1 MTAQHLYY
9 LFQCFFIYAFLGW
22 CTEVAFAAFKERR
35 FVNRG
40 FLNGPICPVYG
51 FGVVAVIHFLT
62 PLRSN
67 LLLLYLGSAI
77 LVTAIEWLTGFIL
90 EKVFHN
96 KWWDYSNMPLNLNGY
111 VCLLF
116 SLIWGVFCVFIVDVF
131 HPLIDTL
138 LSHIPFLVGII
149 LVCILVIAGLADLY
163 VTASGILK
171 LNKRLEKMQ
180 AIADELHQISDK
192 LGESIYKRTI
202 TAMEKQE
209 EFKDTVSEKQ
219 EEFKSAIS
227 EKQEAIS
234 DTLADVSDEVKER
247 IALLRRSYL
256 ENVKAT
262 SHMQKRIM
270 KAFPKMQSRNYKES
284 FEHSR
289 RIPRKAR
296 LRQPALCRIQARGHR
311 PPPPAYRNAIGGRDG
326 AENRRQ
332 LHPSPQQEHYPR
344 IGTEIRTAHRRTQA
358 ADADR
363 TAPCGGC
370 GGGRCEEAD
379 RERAERHIGQI
390 PFPDARRV
398 PRPARPLQ
406 CNRRGVSRGGA
417 RPGIRRVRV
426 FRA

>member
-180 AIADELHQISDK
+180 AIADEL
-192 LGESIYKRTI
+192 GESIYKRTI

-270 KAFPKMQSRNYKES
+270 KA
-284 FEHSR
+284 
-289 RIPRKAR
+289 
-296 LRQPALCRIQARGHR
+296 
-311 PPPPAYRNAIGGRDG
+311 
-326 AENRRQ
+326 
-332 LHPSPQQEHYPR
+332 
-344 IGTEIRTAHRRTQA
+344 
-358 ADADR
+358 
-363 TAPCGGC
+363 
-370 GGGRCEEAD
+370 
-379 RERAERHIGQI
+379 
-390 PFPDARRV
+390 
-398 PRPARPLQ
+398 
-406 CNRRGVSRGGA
+406 
-417 RPGIRRVRV
+417 
-426 FRA
+426 

>member
-22 CTEVAFAAFKERR
+22 CTEVAFAAFKEHR

-163 VTASGILK
+163 VTASGSSTNVLK
-171 LNKRLEKMQ
+171 K
-180 AIADELHQISDK
+180 
-192 LGESIYKRTI
+192 
-202 TAMEKQE
+202 
-209 EFKDTVSEKQ
+209 
-219 EEFKSAIS
+219 
-227 EKQEAIS
+227 
-234 DTLADVSDEVKER
+234 
-247 IALLRRSYL
+247 
-256 ENVKAT
+256 
-262 SHMQKRIM
+262 
-270 KAFPKMQSRNYKES
+270 
-284 FEHSR
+284 
-289 RIPRKAR
+289 
-296 LRQPALCRIQARGHR
+296 C
-311 PPPPAYRNAIGGRDG
+311 
-326 AENRRQ
+326 
-332 LHPSPQQEHYPR
+332 
-344 IGTEIRTAHRRTQA
+344 
-358 ADADR
+358 
-363 TAPCGGC
+363 
-370 GGGRCEEAD
+370 
-379 RERAERHIGQI
+379 
-390 PFPDARRV
+390 
-398 PRPARPLQ
+398 RPLQ
-406 CNRRGVSRGGA
+406 TNFIRFPTSLVNQSTSVPLQLWKNRKQFQT
-417 RPGIRRVRV
+417 PLPM
-426 FRA
+426 FLTK

>member
-1 MTAQHLYY
+1 M
-9 LFQCFFIYAFLGW
+9 
-22 CTEVAFAAFKERR
+22 
-35 FVNRG
+35 
-40 FLNGPICPVYG
+40 
-51 FGVVAVIHFLT
+51 
-62 PLRSN
+62 
-67 LLLLYLGSAI
+67 
-77 LVTAIEWLTGFIL
+77 
-90 EKVFHN
+90 
-96 KWWDYSNMPLNLNGY
+96 
-111 VCLLF
+111 F

-247 IALLRRSYL
+247 ITLLRRSYL

-284 FEHSR
+284 FED
-289 RIPRKAR
+289 
-296 LRQPALCRIQARGHR
+296 LRNKLK
-311 PPPPAYRNAIGGRDG
+311 
-326 AENRRQ
+326 EMS
-332 LHPSPQQEHYPR
+332 LKK
-344 IGTEIRTAHRRTQA
+344 
-358 ADADR
+358 
-363 TAPCGGC
+363 
-370 GGGRCEEAD
+370 
-379 RERAERHIGQI
+379 
-390 PFPDARRV
+390 
-398 PRPARPLQ
+398 
-406 CNRRGVSRGGA
+406 
-417 RPGIRRVRV
+417 
-426 FRA
+426 